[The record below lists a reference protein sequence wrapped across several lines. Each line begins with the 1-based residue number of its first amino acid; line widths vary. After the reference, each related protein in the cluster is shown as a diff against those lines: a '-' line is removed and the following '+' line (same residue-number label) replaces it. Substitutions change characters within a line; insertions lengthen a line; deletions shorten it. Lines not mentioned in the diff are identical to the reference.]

1 LELALTT
8 QLQLTSKN
16 NMLKRIV
23 KLSIQNNK
31 KTQFIDL
38 FEKNHHLISS
48 FKGCISVE
56 LVQDVNANNI
66 FFTYSLWENENALN
80 NYRNSILFKGIWSE
94 TKTFFCDKPEAWS
107 LKSITKKTV

>member
-1 LELALTT
+1 
-8 QLQLTSKN
+8 
-16 NMLKRIV
+16 MLKRIV
-23 KLSIQNNK
+23 KLSIQRNK
-31 KTQFIDL
+31 RTEFIDL
-38 FEKNHHLISS
+38 FHENQHQISS

-80 NYRNSILFKGIWSE
+80 NYRKSTLFKGIWSE
-94 TKTFFCDKPEAWS
+94 TKTFFSDKPEAWS